1 MGIWMF
7 GTLKELFEYRS
18 MIFNLTRR
26 EIRGR
31 YKGSFLGFFWN
42 FIVPLIQILVYIV
55 VFTMVFRSGIEN
67 YPIYLISG
75 MIFWILFSDSLVDGS
90 AIMVMNSD
98 MLKKIYFPRSVLTI
112 SIVLSKV
119 VNCLIMIMLFF
130 IVAGFMNYGVS
141 LEALL
146 FLPII
151 IVISFF
157 FILGIVL
164 VLSALDVY
172 LRDVQY
178 LISVALMAW
187 VWMSPIMYAAEFI
200 ENETLRSL
208 LGYNPITYFANV
220 YHDILYWKV
229 IPDYFDLA
237 VCVLLSV
244 VTMIIGCLVFKKL
257 EKDFAEVL

>member
-1 MGIWMF
+1 MF
-7 GTLKELFEYRS
+7 DTLRELFEYRS

-55 VFTMVFRSGIEN
+55 VFTMIFRSGIEN
-67 YPIYLISG
+67 YSIYLISG
-75 MIFWILFSDSLVDGS
+75 MVFWILFSDSLVDGS
-90 AIMVMNSD
+90 AIMVNNSD

-119 VNCLIMIMLFF
+119 VNCLIMIALFF
-130 IVAGFMNYGVS
+130 VIAGFMNYGVS
-141 LEALL
+141 LKAIS
-146 FLPII
+146 FLPVILI
-151 IVISFF
+151 ISFF

-164 VLSALDVY
+164 LLSALDVY

-178 LISVALMAW
+178 LVSVILMAW
-187 VWMSPIMYAAEFI
+187 VWMSPIMYATEYIDNEALKSFI
-200 ENETLRSL
+200 
-208 LGYNPITYFANV
+208 GYNPITYFANV
-220 YHDILYWKV
+220 YHDILYWKAV
-229 IPDYFDLA
+229 PNYYDLIICA
-237 VCVLLSV
+237 LLSAA
-244 VTMIIGCLVFKKL
+244 TMIIGCIVFRKL